1 MEYSRQSWVCKEM
14 IVVDRSRVNRF
25 PDRQN
30 RTFLG
35 KHLILFVSCVFW
47 SGPALLVP
55 VRFLPDPA
63 AKRLPTA
70 DHRRESFCHL
80 YAFRERT
87 GQVLY
92 Q

>member
-30 RTFLG
+30 RTFFG
-35 KHLILFVSCVFW
+35 KYLILFVSYVFR

-55 VRFLPDPA
+55 VRFLPVEAVSPPCN
-63 AKRLPTA
+63 L
-70 DHRRESFCHL
+70 
-80 YAFRERT
+80 
-87 GQVLY
+87 
-92 Q
+92 